1 MSTRAAVVG
10 RPRLAQIEPLH
21 LLAAVFAAASLATV
35 ASWPLVDPDAP
46 WHVLLGSQVW
56 GGVAPWQAGRGWTFA
71 PVDDSHWVT
80 TQWLAELLTAGVHG
94 ALGWSGLLVFRALL
108 TLGLLFVL
116 AVTLL
121 PGRPARASVPVFLI
135 AAGPAFMVS
144 VQERPQSLSFMLLVP
159 VSWWALRI
167 VQQARPPS
175 AWVVVPL
182 TVGWANTHGLWIL
195 LPATFTLAAVARWT
209 DHGVRDRASAR
220 TLALVA
226 ASLAS
231 ALVTPA
237 GIGTL
242 TAGWRFRKAAGPQI
256 TEWLPVNLIGTD
268 AIPLV
273 ALGVVMVVAWSR
285 GRVRPPRSELLY
297 VGGLLLFGLSAY
309 RNVTPAL
316 LLTAPFALSRI
327 TAAWDP
333 QPSRTSERERRLLG
347 GTIAAVVTVGLM
359 VAIVEVALIKPFP
372 SDAPVMLA
380 EQVAGRPEGTRVLP
394 EYNDSGLVLALIRPS
409 GKTAIDGRSDLF
421 GAAYIG
427 RYGTLTDAGYGW
439 QATLRELDPTSAILR
454 RTTNLAKKLQKCGW
468 LVEDST
474 PTHLLLVPTPG
485 WSCPAGS

>member
-1 MSTRAAVVG
+1 MSARAAVLG
-10 RPRLAQIEPLH
+10 TPRLARIEPLH
-21 LLAAVFAAASLATV
+21 LLAAVFAAVSLAKVASL
-35 ASWPLVDPDAP
+35 PLIDPDAP

-71 PVDDSHWVT
+71 PVDDGHWVT
-80 TQWLAELLTAGVHG
+80 TQWLAELLMAGFHG

-135 AAGPAFMVS
+135 AAAPAFMVG

-182 TVGWANTHGLWIL
+182 AVGWANTHGLWIL
-195 LPATFTLAAVARWT
+195 LPATFVLAGVARWL
-209 DHGVRDRASAR
+209 DHGVRDRAAAR
-220 TLALVA
+220 TFVLAGAALV
-226 ASLAS
+226 S
-231 ALVTPA
+231 ALITPA

-242 TAGWRFRKAAGPQI
+242 TAAWRFRSAAGQI
-256 TEWLPVNLIGTD
+256 IEWRPVQLLGLD
-268 AIPLV
+268 AVPLV
-273 ALGVVMVVAWSR
+273 ALGVVLVVAWSR

-297 VGGLLLFGLSAY
+297 VGGLLLFGLTAY
-309 RNVTPAL
+309 RNITPAL
-316 LLTAPFALSRI
+316 LLIAPFALSRI

-333 QPSRTSERERRLLG
+333 QPSRTTERERRMLG
-347 GTIAAVVTVGLM
+347 WTIAVVVAVGLVM
-359 VAIVEVALIKPFP
+359 AFAEVALIKPFP

-380 EQVAGRPEGTRVLP
+380 EQVAGRPEGARVLP
-394 EYNDSGLVLALIRPS
+394 EYNDSGLVLALIRPG
-409 GKTAIDGRSDLF
+409 GKTAIDGRTDLF

-439 QATLRELDPTSAILR
+439 QATLRELDPTSAILK
-454 RTTNLAKKLQKCGW
+454 RTTNLAKQLQKCGW
-468 LVEDST
+468 RVEDST